1 MFFTENPY
9 LEFVQYHHQKIY
21 DKNKDFI
28 DEETYGIDVPMPTDP
43 KIIEYNNS
51 PKDLQFLQYND
62 LKENV
67 GYRVQIQYHT
77 IGTNH
82 EKRRALIINSNI
94 YEFEFI
100 HRVIVF
106 LFDIVWD

>member
-1 MFFTENPY
+1 MFFTENRD
-9 LEFVQYHHQKIY
+9 LEFVQYYHKRIY
-21 DKNKDFI
+21 DKNKDFL
-28 DEETYGIDVPMPTDP
+28 DEETYGVDVPMSSDP
-43 KIIEYNNS
+43 KIIEYSNS
-51 PKDLQFLQYND
+51 PGDLQFLQYND

-67 GYRVQIQYHT
+67 RYRIKIQYHT
-77 IGTNH
+77 TGANQ

-106 LFDIVWD
+106 I